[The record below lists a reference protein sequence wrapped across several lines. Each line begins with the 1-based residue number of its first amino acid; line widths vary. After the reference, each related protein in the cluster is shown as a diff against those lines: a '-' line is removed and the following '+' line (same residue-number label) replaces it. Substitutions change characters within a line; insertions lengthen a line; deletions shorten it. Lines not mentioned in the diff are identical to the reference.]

1 MKETF
6 QVTGMTCS
14 ACSAHVEK
22 AVGKVAGVESCPV
35 NLMLGSMTVTYDE
48 TATNAQQIIA
58 AVVDAGYGAQRAE
71 EADRRKAATAHDQVL
86 TGMRRRLV
94 WSLVCLV
101 PLFYLAMGHMMGLP
115 VPHWFFASETGL
127 WVYAGIQIAL
137 LIPILIL
144 NRSYFTVGFS
154 RLWKGAPNMDTL
166 VSLGAAAGVVYSLI
180 TLVVGAADYHMP
192 EFYFESAGM
201 ILTLVTVG
209 KFLEERSKGKT
220 TGAISA
226 LLALAPD
233 SAVVRRDGKE
243 LTIAAEEI
251 VPGDIVIVRQGGK
264 VPVDGTLVTGA
275 ATLDESALTGESLPV
290 EKGPGDTVSSATVC
304 LSGYLELEAT
314 RVGSDTTLSRIV
326 ALMEEAASSK
336 APISRLADKI
346 SGIFVPTVITIAV
359 VSALLWYFVG
369 HMPLHF
375 CISIGIA
382 VLVISCPCAL
392 GLATPVAIMVGTGK
406 AAQLGIL
413 IKSAEALETLHKVDT
428 VVLDKTG
435 TVTEGRPRLTD
446 LLCLGDTTEEELLCI
461 AASVELR
468 SEHPLG
474 RAIVEAAAQ
483 RNIPLCPVSDFTAIP
498 GGGVEAVLG
507 GKTLHA
513 GNARLM
519 EDRGVDVSALA
530 GHTAALAENGKTPLF
545 FAEDTELLGVLAVA
559 DVVKPDSAH
568 AIRQLRQM
576 GKKVVLLTGDNQRT
590 ADAIARQLDIDEVI
604 AQVLPADKAAQVTAL
619 ENAGRTVAM
628 VGDGIND
635 APALATAHVGMA
647 IGAGTDI
654 AIESADVVL
663 MKNTLQDIPAAI
675 ALSAAVIGNIRGNL
689 FWAFF
694 YNSIGIPV
702 AAGILYGA
710 FGITLN
716 PMIAAA
722 AMSLS
727 SVCVVSNA
735 LRLRRWK
742 APERVDVPAQ
752 SIAKPVIKKPAYTE
766 IKEEATMSKTMK
778 IEGMMCPHCS
788 GRVEKVL
795 NALDGVTATVDLH
808 GGTASITCE
817 PSVTDELL
825 RKTVE
830 DAGYD
835 VVSID

>member
-71 EADRRKAATAHDQVL
+71 EADRRKATTAHDQVL

-166 VSLGAAAGVVYSLI
+166 VALGAAAGVVYSLI

-446 LLCLGDTTEEELLCI
+446 LLCLGDITEEELLCI

-590 ADAIARQLDIDEVI
+590 ADAIAQQLDIDEVI

-675 ALSAAVIGNIRGNL
+675 ALSAAVIHNIRGNL

-752 SIAKPVIKKPAYTE
+752 SIAKPVIKEPAYTE
-766 IKEEATMSKTMK
+766 LKEEATMSKTMK

-817 PSVTDELL
+817 ASVTDELL